1 MKAWQNIFCLWRN
14 KIRFLNGDYMNR
26 NNASWVCDRLEE
38 LIKEYESAKENT
50 YDDGTYWTYDRV
62 LEDLRYIL
70 YGEEY

>member
-1 MKAWQNIFCLWRN
+1 M
-14 KIRFLNGDYMNR
+14 DR
-26 NNASWVCDRLEE
+26 NNASWIRDRLEE
-38 LIKEYESAKENT
+38 LIKEYECKKEDT